1 MFNTYHSL
9 TLLVLLKKK
18 KKKKELLEKATIIK
32 RFEYSPL
39 GSEFKNQTDIAGKQ
53 NQMLHKSL
61 CSKRENR
68 NAHVLLN
75 REETDAK
82 TLAKILTTIIIIM
95 LSIIIIIIIMII
107 IIIIIIIS

>member
-1 MFNTYHSL
+1 M
-9 TLLVLLKKK
+9 LVLLKKK
-18 KKKKELLEKATIIK
+18 KKKKELLEKAAIIK

-39 GSEFKNQTDIAGKQ
+39 GSAFKNQTDIAAKQ

-68 NAHVLLN
+68 NVHVLLN

-95 LSIIIIIIIMII
+95 LSIIIIIIIIMII
-107 IIIIIIIS
+107 IIITIIIIS

>member
-1 MFNTYHSL
+1 M
-9 TLLVLLKKK
+9 LVLLKKK

-68 NAHVLLN
+68 NVHVLLN

-82 TLAKILTTIIIIM
+82 TLAKMLATI
-95 LSIIIIIIIMII
+95 IIIIIIIMII
-107 IIIIIIIS
+107 IIIS